1 MWKDEWMEAEVT
13 TVALLESPEQPDVPT
28 GPHCVPAGE
37 LRLHA
42 EVGTQGS
49 SLLLQLCVCV
59 CWGKGGWEVGRER
72 GKPDHKSEPRTQAC
86 MREAGAF

>member
-1 MWKDEWMEAEVT
+1 MEAEVT

-59 CWGKGGWEVGRER
+59 LGEGGMGGGQREGEAR
-72 GKPDHKSEPRTQAC
+72 SQIRT
-86 MREAGAF
+86 